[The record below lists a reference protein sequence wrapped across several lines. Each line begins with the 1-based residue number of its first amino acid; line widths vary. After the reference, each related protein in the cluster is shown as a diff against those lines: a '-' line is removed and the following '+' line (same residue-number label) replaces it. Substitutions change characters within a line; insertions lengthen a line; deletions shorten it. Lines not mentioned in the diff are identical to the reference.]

1 MKAALPLLLLA
12 GCASTPAPVLVNRMP
27 AAELLVP
34 CDSPPIPSA
43 KPTAAE
49 AATDWVNSVKIA
61 LDCKAKDDALVQF
74 VTKP

>member
-1 MKAALPLLLLA
+1 MRAALPLLLLA
-12 GCASTPAPVLVNRMP
+12 GCAPSVSPVLVNRMP

-34 CDSPPIPSA
+34 CESPPIPSA

-61 LDCKAKDDALVQF
+61 LDCKAKDDALIKF
-74 VTKP
+74 IVTP

>member
-1 MKAALPLLLLA
+1 MRLAPILLLLA
-12 GCASTPAPVLVNRMP
+12 SCSPTPSPVLVNRMP
-27 AAELLVP
+27 ASELLQP
-34 CDSPPIPSA
+34 CETPPIPSA

-61 LDCKAKDDALVQF
+61 LDCKAKDDALIQF

>member
-1 MKAALPLLLLA
+1 MKAAPILLLLA
-12 GCASTPAPVLVNRMP
+12 SCSPAPSPVLVNRMP

-43 KPTAAE
+43 KPTATE

-61 LDCKAKDDALVQF
+61 LDCKAKDDALIQF